1 MVGRFSEAEA
11 EIVGMDKVVGTTWPF
26 DKVRE
31 VGSWVESGN
40 DGRVS
45 DVVNE
50 PPLGN
55 WIVVGKTTGA
65 EEIAALVGSGTT
77 IVVGRT
83 LPPGRVKDVAIA
95 VVKGMLAGTETGAE
109 VGSPADTPTLS
120 EAELGKTVK
129 VVGRRL
135 PLGRDN
141 VVGIRVVKAAD
152 YGQ

>member
-65 EEIAALVGSGTT
+65 EEIVALVGSGTT

-109 VGSPADTPTLS
+109 VGSPADTPTLN
-120 EAELGKTVK
+120 EADDGKIVR
-129 VVGRRL
+129 VVGSWL
-135 PLGRDN
+135 PFGRDN